1 MKIYA
6 LLASIVFG
14 CAVATSF
21 AAAPASAPAA
31 KPHAAPSVTLQ
42 EVAYADL
49 GKYIGKAVTVGTT
62 LGTLRSGT
70 LMKFTNTA
78 IGLKLDSGAELT
90 IPADTIQ
97 KAGVPVSPADPLFP
111 TTGEPSAKKK

>member
-1 MKIYA
+1 MMKIYA
-6 LLASIVFG
+6 ILASMVLG
-14 CAVATSF
+14 CVLTAGIT
-21 AAAPASAPAA
+21 AAPAT
-31 KPHAAPSVTLQ
+31 KPHVTSSPALQ

-49 GKYIGKAVTVGTT
+49 GKYIGKAVTVRTT

-97 KAGVPVSPADPLFP
+97 TAGVPVSPADPLFP